1 MAVLPQSIN
10 TCRLLGKMSVEYLKN
25 TNVLA
30 KKSNTNYNYLYQDK
44 SYKSGDTVDIPL
56 DNQTFLSRGDT
67 IDAQNIVDQK
77 MTVVLQD
84 LYSNAQQFTTTTQS
98 VSIRNMT
105 EQVVR
110 PAMSVI
116 INGVE
121 SAMHQAVLTGSFMT
135 LDNTVS
141 GFNSFD
147 TIEQGRVMLSENA
160 VDDDGSWMMA
170 VSNQDLA
177 TLRSSL
183 LNYFTP
189 MTNEKVLV
197 DGSPGKLSA
206 FQIYPTQDIVRHL
219 SGAAAAYPGLT
230 LGAGVTDGDTSITVT
245 GFGGVVANTFYAG
258 DKITFAGIYAVNP
271 ITRNPVGRLFQLTVT
286 ADAGSSDGGGSVVV
300 QITTSYQAIYIA
312 ANNPYLN
319 TFNPSAPNTI
329 PSGTGVSVLD
339 NFTSCPMYKK
349 SGMIL
354 VTPKLDKFYVANELS
369 SVHTDPDTG
378 LSVRVT
384 MFALPLNNL
393 NLVRFDLLMGTAPV
407 GNLVGVNASPYPF
420 A

>member
-1 MAVLPQSIN
+1 MSFLPQSIN

-25 TNVLA
+25 TQVLA
-30 KKSNTNYNYLYQDK
+30 KKANTNYNYLYQDK
-44 SYKSGDTVDIPL
+44 SYKSGDTVNIPL

-67 IDAQNIVDQK
+67 IDAQNIIDQQ
-77 MTVVLQD
+77 MTVTLQD
-84 LYSNAQQFTTTTQS
+84 LFSNAQQFTTTTQT

-121 SAMHQAVLTGSFMT
+121 SAMATSVLQQSFMT
-135 LDNTVS
+135 LNNITS
-141 GFNSFD
+141 GFNSYD

-160 VDDDGSWMMA
+160 VDDDGSWLMA

-177 TLRSSL
+177 TIRSSL

-189 MTNEKVLV
+189 VTNEKVLV
-197 DGSPGKLSA
+197 DGSPGRLSS
-206 FQIYPTQDIVRHL
+206 FQIYPTQDVARQL
-219 SGAAAAYPGLT
+219 AGAAATTSGLT
-230 LGAGVTDGDTSITVT
+230 LSVGVNDGDTQITVT
-245 GFGGVVANTFYAG
+245 GFGGVVANAFNVG
-258 DKITFAGIYAVNP
+258 DKITLAGIYAVNP
-271 ITRNPVGRLFQLTVT
+271 QTRNPVARLFQLTCTETV
-286 ADAGSSDGGGSVVV
+286 ASNGSGVAVVP
-300 QITTSYQAIYIA
+300 ITTAYQAIYIA
-312 ANNPYLN
+312 ADNPYLN

-329 PSGTGVSVLD
+329 PIGTGVTVL
-339 NFTSCPMYKK
+339 NSFTACPIYKK

-354 VTPKLDKFYVANELS
+354 VTPKLEKFYVANELS

-407 GNLVGVNASPYPF
+407 GNLVGINASPYPF